1 MGKYDDIDLLVWDAV
16 FGDDETKQYCRY
28 LIRKKAQE
36 KGIGPASVYEL
47 YKAIGQGKIAGFTV
61 PAMNMRGMTYDLA
74 RAAFRAA
81 KKTKAAA
88 IIFEIAR
95 SEMGYTDQQ
104 PSEFV
109 ASVLGA
115 ALKEGYSYPVFIQG
129 DHFQVK
135 EKGYKADPEKEL
147 AGVKK
152 LIKDSI
158 EAGFYQID
166 LDTSTLVDI
175 TKATVPEQQKGNCEV
190 AAILTKYIRSLEP
203 AGITVALGGEIGEIG
218 GKNSTEE
225 ELRAYVSGYNALL
238 GSGIKGIS
246 KIAVQTGTTHGGI
259 PLPDGSIAKV
269 KLDFETLEKLSKIS
283 RQEYGLAG
291 CVQHGASTL
300 PSELFDKF
308 PKTGTAEIHL
318 ATEFQNMIFD
328 HPKFPSE
335 LKNKIYDYLKTNA
348 ASERKE
354 GETDTQFFYKT
365 RKKAWGQFKKDTWS
379 IDKSVKDEIMSV
391 LEKKFVFLFEKL
403 NVLNTDKTVAGF
415 VKTVNVEIKKPAI
428 SGQEEKFEGAD

>member
-308 PKTGTAEIHL
+308 PKTGTA
-318 ATEFQNMIFD
+318 
-328 HPKFPSE
+328 
-335 LKNKIYDYLKTNA
+335 
-348 ASERKE
+348 
-354 GETDTQFFYKT
+354 
-365 RKKAWGQFKKDTWS
+365 
-379 IDKSVKDEIMSV
+379 
-391 LEKKFVFLFEKL
+391 
-403 NVLNTDKTVAGF
+403 
-415 VKTVNVEIKKPAI
+415 
-428 SGQEEKFEGAD
+428 